1 MPSCDDCGVVLDS
14 MHDLQ
19 RHIKH
24 WCPENESFKRKRD
37 SKDLDNENPSKKS
50 ASEWIEYDGGSDDSS
65 EDVNIDDNEGYKTI
79 LHAAIDTAKD
89 TWIQIYD
96 KYVKEGMN
104 EEDAIQQ
111 SNQKISPLVQR
122 QFFKRYT
129 ELLKLIVPLD
139 KSNVHSDIV
148 RQIQDV
154 VENNTDDETQIRRI
168 LMKNRHQFNELFDD
182 DYFETTSDTENT
194 DDEDDEED
202 TDEDVQEK
210 D

>member
-1 MPSCDDCGVVLDS
+1 

-24 WCPENESFKRKRD
+24 WCPENESLKRKRD
-37 SKDLDNENPSKKS
+37 NEDLDNENPSKKS
-50 ASEWIEYDGGSDDSS
+50 ASEWIEYDSGSDDSS
-65 EDVNIDDNEGYKTI
+65 EDVNIDDNEGYKPYYMQP
-79 LHAAIDTAKD
+79 L
-89 TWIQIYD
+89 IQRKTLGI
-96 KYVKEGMN
+96 KN
-104 EEDAIQQ
+104 TT
-111 SNQKISPLVQR
+111 N
-122 QFFKRYT
+122 
-129 ELLKLIVPLD
+129 

-182 DYFETTSDTENT
+182 DYFETNSDTENT

>member
-24 WCPENESFKRKRD
+24 WCPENESLKRKRD
-37 SKDLDNENPSKKS
+37 NEDLDNENPSKKS
-50 ASEWIEYDGGSDDSS
+50 ASEWIKYDSGSDDSS
-65 EDVNIDDNEGYKTI
+65 EDVNIDDNEGYKTL
-79 LHAAIDTAKD
+79 LHEAIDTAKD
-89 TWIQIYD
+89 TWDTKYD

-104 EEDAIQQ
+104 EEDAIQR
-111 SNQKISPLVQR
+111 SNEKISHIVQR

-139 KSNVHSDIV
+139 ESKVHSDIV
-148 RQIQDV
+148 QQIQDIA
-154 VENNTDDETQIRRI
+154 ENDTDYETQIRRI
-168 LMKNRHQFNELFDD
+168 LMKKRHQFDELFDD
-182 DYFETTSDTENT
+182 DYFEINTDTEDN

-202 TDEDVQEK
+202 TDEDIQEE